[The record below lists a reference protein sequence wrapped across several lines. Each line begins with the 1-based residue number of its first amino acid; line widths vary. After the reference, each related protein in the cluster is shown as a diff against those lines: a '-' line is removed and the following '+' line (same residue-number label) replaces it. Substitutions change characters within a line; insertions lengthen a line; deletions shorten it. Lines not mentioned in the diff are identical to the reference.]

1 MPTVIVEIAK
11 IATPLA
17 FTGELPRVVFP
28 FEKVTVPVGVPVAVE
43 VTVAETVMGCS
54 KVEGLVEEVSA
65 ILVLAF
71 CTTCLRTDEVLGSE
85 FESPL

>member
-1 MPTVIVEIAK
+1 MRLSVPTVIVAIVS

-17 FTGELPRVVFP
+17 FIDELPRVVFP

-43 VTVAETVMGCS
+43 VTVAETVIDCS

-65 ILVLAF
+65 MFVLAF
-71 CTTCLRTDEVLGSE
+71 CTT
-85 FESPL
+85 